1 MARTK
6 KLVTLEEF
14 EKFIKEYPQ
23 PLKFDGLR
31 YTEDSPMRGGIWHK
45 PIAYKEDGK
54 YYLISD

>member
-14 EKFIKEYPQ
+14 EKFIKEYPCA
-23 PLKFDGLR
+23 LRFDGMR
-31 YTEDSPMRGGIWHK
+31 YTEDVDMRGGKWHK
-45 PIAYKEDGK
+45 PVAAKEDGK

>member
-14 EKFIKEYPQ
+14 EKFVKEYPKE
-23 PLKFDGLR
+23 LRFDGLR
-31 YTEDSPMRGGIWHK
+31 YTEDVEMRGGVWHK
-45 PIAYKEDGK
+45 PVASKEDDK